1 VGDRSGQLA
10 QVAIEDAWSPRF
22 TAFFGWYVERKLRG
36 AFHAVRMLPESDAAL
51 QALRAH
57 AGPVLVALNHA
68 SWWDPLIA
76 VLLHRRHFADRDNL
90 APMDAHEL
98 RRFRILRKLGIF
110 GIDPDDPGAMEAMA
124 AYVQRRLA
132 QMPHSSVILTP
143 QGRFVDVRQSVVPRP
158 GAAAL
163 LAARAD
169 MAAWS
174 VAIEYAFWTDARPEV
189 FLRVQQV
196 ERPVDARV
204 STWQRSLQQTMEM
217 NRIALADAVQSR
229 EPARFRIM
237 LGGGQA
243 QVNPLYDLWLR
254 VTGRGGAIDIARRV
268 GERA

>member
-1 VGDRSGQLA
+1 MGDRGDQLA
-10 QVAIEDAWSPRF
+10 RVAIEDAWSPRF

-36 AFHAVRMLPESDAAL
+36 AFHAVRMLPESEAAL

-76 VLLHRRHFADRDNL
+76 VLLHRRHFPERDNL

-110 GIDPDDPGAMEAMA
+110 GIDPDHPGAMEAMGA
-124 AYVQRRLA
+124 HVQRRLA
-132 QMPHSSVILTP
+132 QMPRCSVILTP
-143 QGRFVDVRQSVVPRP
+143 QGRFVDVRQPVVPRP

-163 LAARAD
+163 LAARPD

-189 FLRVQQV
+189 FLRVQRV
-196 ERPVDARV
+196 ERPSDARV
-204 STWQRSLQQTMEM
+204 PTWQRSLQQAMEA
-217 NRIALADAVQSR
+217 NRVALADAVRSR
-229 EPARFRIM
+229 DSRRFRTV
-237 LGGGQA
+237 LGGDHA
-243 QVNPLYDLWLR
+243 RVNPVYDLWLR
-254 VTGRGGAIDIARRV
+254 FTGRGHSIDVARRA

>member
-1 VGDRSGQLA
+1 MGDRSSQLA
-10 QVAIEDAWSPRF
+10 HVAIEDAWSPRF
-22 TAFFGWYVERKLRG
+22 TAYFGWYVERKLRG
-36 AFHAVRMLPESDAAL
+36 AFHAVRMLPESEA
-51 QALRAH
+51 ALRALQVH

-110 GIDPDDPGAMEAMA
+110 GIDPDEPGAMEAMG
-124 AYVQRRLA
+124 AYVRRRLA
-132 QMPHSSVILTP
+132 QMPRSSVILTP
-143 QGRFVDVRQSVVPRP
+143 QGRFVDVRQPVVPRP

-163 LAARAD
+163 LASQPD

-196 ERPVDARV
+196 QPPIDARV
-204 STWQRSLQQTMEM
+204 PTWQRSLQQTMEA
-217 NRIALADAVQSR
+217 NRVALADAVQAR
-229 EPARFRIM
+229 DAARFRIM

-243 QVNPLYDLWLR
+243 QVNPVYDLWLR
-254 VTGRGGAIDIARRV
+254 VTGRGGSSDVARRA